1 MTSPIRYFRA
11 FRFASQNAVRNL
23 WLTVMTVTI
32 LLLALFSVTIVVGL
46 NSLTK
51 ELLLSVKNKVDI
63 SVSLKPG
70 VLEDQGRAV
79 VQNLQGMAEVK
90 SSRFIS
96 SAEALEL
103 FKVEHKN
110 DPNIQETLELLEGN
124 PLTARIEIQA
134 KTIESFDSILSF
146 LREDNNAKLIDTSNN
161 SLDQAKIVIQKL
173 STLSNQISRI
183 GFIVTVIFII
193 ISFLV
198 VFNTIRINIYTHR
211 EEIGIMKLVGASN
224 WFVRAP
230 FLIEGVMYAF
240 FATVVTLAVLTPFL
254 SFIGPK
260 LDMSLFKDYGVSV
273 QSFFTSHLWSLVA
286 YQFLA
291 SAVLNMASATFA
303 MSRYLKV

>member
-1 MTSPIRYFRA
+1 MTSPIHYLRT

-32 LLLALFSVTIVVGL
+32 LILALFSVSIIVGL

-51 ELLLSVKNKVDI
+51 ELLMSVKSRVDI

-79 VQNLQGMAEVK
+79 VQNLQGMSEVK
-90 SSRFIS
+90 SVRFIS

-103 FKVEHKN
+103 FKVEHAK
-110 DPNIQETLELLEGN
+110 DPNIQETLKLLEGN

-134 KTIESFDSILSF
+134 KTIESFTSILSF
-146 LREDNNAKLIDTSNN
+146 LRQSNNANLIDTSNN
-161 SLDQAKIVIQKL
+161 NLDQAKIVIEKL
-173 STLSNQISRI
+173 TALSSQISKI
-183 GFIVTVIFII
+183 GFGVTVIFIV

-230 FLIEGVMYAF
+230 FLIEGIMYAF
-240 FATVVTLAVLTPFL
+240 IATLVTLAVLTPFL

-260 LDMSLFKDYGVSV
+260 LDASLFKDYGVSV
-273 QSFFTSHLWSLVA
+273 QSFFTGHLWALVV
-286 YQFLA
+286 YQFIA
-291 SAVLNMASATFA
+291 SAFLNMASAMFA